1 MNQWGPWSSNS
12 QEFTRLCI
20 LESQLQLKD
29 NRVSRLEAE
38 KLVLTV
44 EIERLQN
51 IVKTLLEKTK

>member
-1 MNQWGPWSSNS
+1 MSQWGPWSSNS

-29 NRVSRLEAE
+29 NRVSLLQEE
-38 KLVLTV
+38 KLVLKA

-51 IVKTLLEKTK
+51 IVKTLLEETE